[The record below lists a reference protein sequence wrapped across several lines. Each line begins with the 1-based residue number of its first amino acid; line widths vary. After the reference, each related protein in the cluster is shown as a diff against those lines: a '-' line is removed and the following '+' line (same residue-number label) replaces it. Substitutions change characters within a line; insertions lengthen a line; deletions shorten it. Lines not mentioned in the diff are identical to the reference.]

1 MKAARVPVF
10 QERIRELR
18 GDMTQGQFAEKI
30 GVSRPTI
37 GLYESGARIP
47 DAEVLRDISE
57 KCDVSA
63 DWLLGLTDTRSPNAT
78 IQDFCR
84 CSGLSERSVLALKQ
98 STRYKDEISRIIV
111 SLLANK

>member
-1 MKAARVPVF
+1 MKTARIPIF

-57 KCDVSA
+57 KCNVSA
-63 DWLLGLTDTRSPNAT
+63 DWLLGLAEIRTANAKVREVCKYT
-78 IQDFCR
+78 
-84 CSGLSERSVLALKQ
+84 GLSEQAILAL
-98 STRYKDEISRIIV
+98 TRNERYKDEISRIIV
-111 SLLANK
+111 SLLEAE